1 MWKPILMK
9 NIDLLNVQALK
20 ETTDVFLAKAC
31 EFMVK
36 RNLLCMASVINT

>member
-9 NIDLLNVQALK
+9 NIGLLIVQALK
-20 ETTDVFLAKAC
+20 ETMDVFLAKAC

-36 RNLLCMASVINT
+36 RNLLCIKQVS